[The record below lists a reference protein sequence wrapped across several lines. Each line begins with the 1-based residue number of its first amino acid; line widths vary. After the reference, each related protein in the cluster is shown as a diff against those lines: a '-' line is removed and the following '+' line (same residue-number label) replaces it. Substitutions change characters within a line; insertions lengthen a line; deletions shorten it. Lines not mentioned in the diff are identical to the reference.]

1 MFKRFLTDD
10 SGATA
15 IEYALIAGLIFLAIV
30 SAIHYYVEGA
40 EALFTKIG
48 DAITEVLT

>member
-15 IEYALIAGLIFLAIV
+15 IEYGLIAGLIFLAIV

-40 EALFTKIG
+40 EALFTKVG
-48 DAITEVLT
+48 TAITDVIK